1 MEKKT
6 ENLLTT
12 KAAAR
17 QLCLSPQ
24 TLEKWR
30 TQNRGPRFVKFENKA
45 VRYLK
50 SDLDAFVAEGFG
62 NV

>member
-1 MEKKT
+1 MEIHK
-6 ENLLTT
+6 NGLLTT

-17 QLCLSPQ
+17 HLSLSPK

-30 TQNRGPRFVKFENKA
+30 AQRRGPRFVKIGNKA
-45 VRYLK
+45 VRYSK
-50 SDLDAFVAEGFG
+50 SDIEAFVAEGSG